1 MSGESPSY
9 GSIETGE
16 SPSYPARKNDSTTK
30 LVTVVLCATAA
41 VMLVR
46 VALRRAC
53 ASERGAPVRRTA
65 SAPRFGAQR
74 AGGWLRPGALVE
86 LTLELT
92 GPTNQPANNQ
102 PPTTLLV
109 HMHNCDV
116 LLFLLS

>member
-53 ASERGAPVRRTA
+53 ASTLWLILALTHLPHQAIARTSPPTTADVITPAEHAGTCCLGAARRSRAPVR
-65 SAPRFGAQR
+65 
-74 AGGWLRPGALVE
+74 
-86 LTLELT
+86 
-92 GPTNQPANNQ
+92 
-102 PPTTLLV
+102 
-109 HMHNCDV
+109 
-116 LLFLLS
+116 

>member
-16 SPSYPARKNDSTTK
+16 SMSYPARKNDSTTK

-53 ASERGAPVRRTA
+53 ASTLWLGRQARRVWGRNAP
-65 SAPRFGAQR
+65 
-74 AGGWLRPGALVE
+74 GGGSGLGRW
-86 LTLELT
+86 
-92 GPTNQPANNQ
+92 
-102 PPTTLLV
+102 
-109 HMHNCDV
+109 
-116 LLFLLS
+116 

>member
-1 MSGESPSY
+1 MSPSY

-16 SPSYPARKNDSTTK
+16 SPSYPTRKNDSTTK

-53 ASERGAPVRRTA
+53 ASTLWLILALARERGAPVRRTA

-92 GPTNQPANNQ
+92 GPTNQPANK
-102 PPTTLLV
+102 PTTDHVVGTHAQL
-109 HMHNCDV
+109 
-116 LLFLLS
+116 